1 MVHEN
6 KRLQI
11 PVNLSFNYF
20 FVCLFFLNQ
29 DWLFCLIFVLSEDS
43 ISDKTSVT
51 QVIPFQARNYY
62 KSVSENK
69 EITKLLS
76 VLSSSISSSKKV
88 LALRSFT
95 KFVYCSLRFSSL
107 RIWSF
112 NAIIWT
118 FEQEVMAALQSF
130 NSYHHIWRKDREEAM
145 RQYGMLSGWYFHV
158 SECAVLR
165 VCSSLLFQI
174 YPR

>member
-6 KRLQI
+6 KKPQITLSPSRLI
-11 PVNLSFNYF
+11 
-20 FVCLFFLNQ
+20 LFKE
-29 DWLFCLIFVLSEDS
+29 DKLFCLNFVLPEDS

-88 LALRSFT
+88 HVLFSFLL
-95 KFVYCSLRFSSL
+95 KFLSFFSVSPPCYSPP
-107 RIWSF
+107 I
-112 NAIIWT
+112 
-118 FEQEVMAALQSF
+118 
-130 NSYHHIWRKDREEAM
+130 
-145 RQYGMLSGWYFHV
+145 LSI
-158 SECAVLR
+158 R
-165 VCSSLLFQI
+165 
-174 YPR
+174 RN